1 MKGIPENWVRT
12 VPDEW
17 YAFKDNPRLKGSHIL
32 ATADEKTY
40 DPQRS
45 SMGADHPMVWT
56 HCVGKGR
63 VFFSAIGHPAASYT
77 DEPLHLVMLE
87 NAMAWAL
94 GKNGGPGCPAGK

>member
-1 MKGIPENWVRT
+1 
-12 VPDEW
+12 
-17 YAFKDNPRLKGSHIL
+17 
-32 ATADEKTY
+32 
-40 DPQRS
+40 
-45 SMGADHPMVWT
+45 MGADHPMVWT

-63 VFFSAIGHPAASYT
+63 VFYSAIGHPAASYT